1 MQGDLY
7 DDKVY
12 YYDLQSDIAN
22 LGSLRDTLEVGE
34 TFTHNDQ
41 TFEIIEREE
50 FNQCFVIQKVEKD
63 MNDIATK
70 EFDLDLWDFEQ
81 RDVETLVEIVE
92 AKLRDMD
99 IFCESMSFSINV
111 EYTPQ
116 ENDDE

>member
-22 LGSLRDTLEVGE
+22 LGSLRDTLQEGD

-50 FNQCFVIQKVEKD
+50 FNQCFVIQKVGKD

-70 EFDLDLWDFEQ
+70 EIDLWDFEQ
-81 RDVETLVEIVE
+81 RDVETLVEIIE
-92 AKLRDMD
+92 AKLHDMD
-99 IFCESMSFSINV
+99 IQVSSMSFSINV

-116 ENDDE
+116 ENEDE

>member
-22 LGSLRDTLEVGE
+22 LGSLRDTLQKGD

-41 TFEIIEREE
+41 EFEIIEREE
-50 FNQCFVIQKVEKD
+50 FNQCFVIQKVEED
-63 MNDIATK
+63 MNDVATK
-70 EFDLDLWDFEQ
+70 EIDLWDFEQ
-81 RDVETLVEIVE
+81 RDVETLVEIIE
-92 AKLRDMD
+92 AKLHDMD

-116 ENDDE
+116 DELDD